1 MRSSLCNT
9 FPMAHLSLSSLS
21 SLSSASYSLS
31 CPLIHRRIF
40 VVASRIQAS
49 SSSSSI
55 SNSNSTPKVVVTRE
69 RGKNGKLISSLVCIS
84 LCLRHFRFEI
94 FLRCWN
100 LAVPIPCSLRF
111 LGFYILI
118 LCRFRN
124 LIM

>member
-1 MRSSLCNT
+1 MEIAGLVRSSLCNT

-21 SLSSASYSLS
+21 SASYSPS

-40 VVASRIQAS
+40 AVASRIQAS

-69 RGKNGKLISSLVCIS
+69 RGKNGKLISSLVCVS
-84 LCLRHFRFEI
+84 LRLRHFRFEI

-100 LAVPIPCSLRF
+100 LAVPIHRCVLF
-111 LGFYILI
+111 DF
-118 LCRFRN
+118 
-124 LIM
+124 